1 MFDVHHGKK
10 RESVMTTNVNI
21 VENFGTTLHTPLAV
35 ERKDFFPPSQFFP
48 PLMNFSH
55 SRKKREKALCQQ
67 MSTMNWYY
75 STYPPSR

>member
-10 RESVMTTNVNI
+10 GESVMTTNVNI

-48 PLMNFSH
+48 PLVNFSH
-55 SRKKREKALCQQ
+55 SRKKERKRYVNKCQ
-67 MSTMNWYY
+67 
-75 STYPPSR
+75 R